1 MAKGNFPNCNA
12 ITRKWE
18 GGDVNHPA
26 DPGGLTSRGV
36 TAARGAQYRK
46 LRRLPPKPVTQWTN
60 DEVDQFYYDEFWTA
74 MECERLACGVDLAV
88 YDAGVNSGPG
98 RARRWLGTS
107 IGGVPIDTIKSIC
120 KARLSFVQGLKTWRV
135 FGKGWARR
143 IAGIEASAVSMWL
156 VWSKRPYPTDVLRDE
171 ADIAEDRADVQQ
183 KAPGAVVAGGAT
195 VGGGDAIVNG
205 AVNWWLVAAI
215 ALGVAAAVAA
225 ASVVAYRNRARASAY
240 RAEALALLERD

>member
-98 RARRWLGTS
+98 RARRWLGAS
-107 IGGVPIDTIKSIC
+107 IGGVPIDTIKRIC

-156 VWSKRPYPTDVLRDE
+156 VWSKRPNPTDVLHDE
-171 ADIAEDRADVQQ
+171 ADIAEDRADSQS
-183 KAPGAVVAGGAT
+183 KAPGAVVAGSGTAAT
-195 VGGGDAIVNG
+195 ADTIVQG
-205 AVNWWLVAAI
+205 SVNWWLVAA
-215 ALGVAAAVAA
+215 LTAAALVGIAVAYVAVVRGRERAA
-225 ASVVAYRNRARASAY
+225 AYRKAAS
-240 RAEALALLERD
+240 ELLVG